1 MKKCMICGYN
11 KVQNILVQLVDAEK
25 TRIMCP
31 NCIAQAVALGN
42 ITFEADYNLIDDIT
56 GLPGAVQFC
65 FSNDTEH
72 YTLSPRAMIRLLAHD
87 LRAHEWK
94 ALVAK
99 YGEQY
104 MLHDD
109 FYTKDGEAIQPTTH
123 IPVYEWY
130 DIVEINGK
138 HYVEKFEISGKMD
151 DDTHYQID
159 DFLEQVA
166 RKHACN
172 TDDIKTYMMD
182 DIEFNPQ
189 NLGLGAEDCGC
200 YIDGV
205 PEWCTD
211 EDKHDDDEYNNDEL
225 LPNLLCHYTITGSIS
240 PFKDEAIT
248 SINFN
253 VMMNIKNNG
262 IVDVGAVNILRI
274 PSHKNIKGLST
285 RHMAPGYDMSVVM
298 DDYGETLSI
307 VADEMKLLGDF
318 QLDDCR
324 RCLKTNDL
332 YYISSIFIKPEYRG
346 KGVGLN
352 VMKNLVKWIQT
363 VTGDIQPVI
372 ALLPYPSETDVQYG
386 SAEWYVLVKGLKHF
400 FNEVGYRTVAEDAIT
415 MSYTPYPKGLYQDIE
430 Y

>member
-1 MKKCMICGYN
+1 MKKCIHCGCN
-11 KVQNILVQLVDAEK
+11 LERILISLTDAAKE
-25 TRIMCP
+25 RIICP
-31 NCIAQAVALGN
+31 NCVAEEVISGN
-42 ITFEADYNLIDDIT
+42 LTFEPNYDLVDDIT
-56 GLPGAVQFC
+56 GLPGAVKFQFLGD
-65 FSNDTEH
+65 SEH
-72 YTLSPRAMIRLLAHD
+72 YTLAPRAMLRLLAHD
-87 LRAHEWK
+87 LRPDEWTV
-94 ALVAK
+94 LIDK
-99 YGEQY
+99 YGDQY

-109 FYTKDGEAIQPTTH
+109 FYTEDGEAWQPYIH
-123 IPVYEWY
+123 IPTFEWR
-130 DIVEINGK
+130 DVVEINGQ

-166 RKHACN
+166 RKHNVN

-189 NLGLGAEDCGC
+189 SLGLGAEDCGC

-211 EDKHDDDEYNNDEL
+211 EDEHDDDEL
-225 LPNLLCHYTITGSIS
+225 LPNPLCHYTIKGSIS
-240 PFKDEAIT
+240 PFEDEAIT

-253 VMMNIKNNG
+253 VMMNIDNNG

-285 RHMAPGYDMSVVM
+285 RHLAPGYDMSVAM
-298 DDYGETLSI
+298 DDYEETLSI

-318 QLDDCR
+318 QLDGCR

-346 KGVGLN
+346 KGVGLS

-386 SAEWYVLVKGLKHF
+386 SAEWYVLVKGLKHL
-400 FNEVGYRTVAEDAIT
+400 FNKVGYRTVAEDAIT

>member
-1 MKKCMICGYN
+1 MKKCIHCGCN
-11 KVQNILVQLVDAEK
+11 LERILISLTDAAKE
-25 TRIMCP
+25 RIICP
-31 NCIAQAVALGN
+31 NCVAEEVISGN
-42 ITFEADYNLIDDIT
+42 LTFEPNYDLVDDIT
-56 GLPGAVQFC
+56 GLPGAVKFQFLGD
-65 FSNDTEH
+65 SEH
-72 YTLSPRAMIRLLAHD
+72 YTLAPRAMLRLLAHD
-87 LRAHEWK
+87 LRPDEWTV
-94 ALVAK
+94 LIDK
-99 YGEQY
+99 YGDQY

-109 FYTKDGEAIQPTTH
+109 FYTEDGEAWQSYIH
-123 IPVYEWY
+123 IPTFEWR
-130 DIVEINGK
+130 DVVEINGQ

-166 RKHACN
+166 RKHNVN

-211 EDKHDDDEYNNDEL
+211 EDKHDDDEYNNDEF

-262 IVDVGAVNILRI
+262 IVDVGAVKILRI

-285 RHMAPGYDMSVVM
+285 RHIAPGYDMSVVM

-352 VMKNLVKWIQT
+352 VIKNLVKWIQT

-430 Y
+430 

>member
-1 MKKCMICGYN
+1 MKKCIHCGCN
-11 KVQNILVQLVDAEK
+11 LERILISLTDAAKE
-25 TRIMCP
+25 RIICP
-31 NCIAQAVALGN
+31 NCVAEEVISGN
-42 ITFEADYNLIDDIT
+42 LTFEPNYDLVDDIT
-56 GLPGAVQFC
+56 GLPGAVKFQFLGD
-65 FSNDTEH
+65 SEH
-72 YTLSPRAMIRLLAHD
+72 YTLAPRAMLRLLAHD
-87 LRAHEWK
+87 LRPDEWTV
-94 ALVAK
+94 LIDK
-99 YGEQY
+99 YGDQY

-109 FYTKDGEAIQPTTH
+109 FYTEDGEAWQSYIH
-123 IPVYEWY
+123 IPTFEWR
-130 DIVEINGK
+130 DVVEINGQ

-166 RKHACN
+166 RKHNVN

-211 EDKHDDDEYNNDEL
+211 EDKHDDDEYNNDEF

-262 IVDVGAVNILRI
+262 IVDVGAVKILRI

-285 RHMAPGYDMSVVM
+285 RHIAPGYDMSAAM

-307 VADEMKLLGDF
+307 VADEMNLLGDF
-318 QLDDCR
+318 QLDGCR

-346 KGVGLN
+346 KGAGLN

-400 FNEVGYRTVAEDAIT
+400 FNEVGYCTVAEDAIT

-430 Y
+430 